1 MRIFLIGYMG
11 SGKTKIGKLMASQM
25 GYTFIDMDQQLE
37 ARYGMTVSGIFET
50 FGEAEFRKAERICIE
65 NFINTEQV
73 IISTGGGAPCHND
86 NMALM
91 KSIGKTVYLNVP
103 ADELIL
109 RLSEPRRKEKRPLL
123 SGLSDS
129 ELSDYINKTLNARTA
144 FYEMADII
152 TTGAASPEQVVSDIM
167 NSLYGRTII

>member
-25 GYTFIDMDQQLE
+25 GYTFVDTDQQLE
-37 ARYGMTVSGIFET
+37 TRYKMSVSGIFET
-50 FGEAEFRKAERICIE
+50 LGETEFRKAERACIE
-65 NFINTEQV
+65 NLTRTEQV
-73 IISTGGGAPCHND
+73 IISTGGGVPCHND

-91 KSIGKTVYLNVP
+91 KSTGKTVYLNVP
-103 ADELIL
+103 VAELIS

-123 SGLSDS
+123 AKLSDS
-129 ELSDYINKTLNARTA
+129 ELSEYINKTLNARLP

-152 TTGAASPEQVVSDIM
+152 IDGSSNPERVVSDIM
-167 NSLYGRTII
+167 NSLYGRTVI